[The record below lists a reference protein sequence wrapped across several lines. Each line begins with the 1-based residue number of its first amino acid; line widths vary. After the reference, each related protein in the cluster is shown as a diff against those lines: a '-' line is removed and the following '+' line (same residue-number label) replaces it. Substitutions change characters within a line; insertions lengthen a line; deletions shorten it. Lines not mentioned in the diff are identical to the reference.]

1 MSYRPPATGEREK
14 RVDVAQVVGR
24 YVDAGEPELMGW
36 AGGGDSAAF
45 GELVRRHMRR
55 GYRAALSLVGSHD
68 DAMDLSQDA
77 FARALKHAAKMDPDR
92 PFYPW
97 FYQILRRLC
106 FNFLRDRANRKRL
119 LDEAGG
125 WLAGDP
131 LFGGA
136 PEHPEARLHQ
146 EDARRIIIKA
156 MAGLP
161 ETHREM
167 LVLREFEGL
176 KYTEI
181 AHLLDIPAGTVM
193 SRLYAARRGLAD
205 ALEEHDRPE

>member
-1 MSYRPPATGEREK
+1 M
-14 RVDVAQVVGR
+14 AQAVGR
-24 YVDAGEPELMGW
+24 YDDASESELMRL
-36 AGGGDSAAF
+36 ASRGDSAAF
-45 GELVRRHMRR
+45 GELVRRNMRR
-55 GYRAALSLVGSHD
+55 GYRAALGLVGSHD

-77 FARALKHAAKMDPDR
+77 FARALNHAARMDPER

-106 FNFLRDRANRKRL
+106 FNFLRDRANRRRL

-125 WLAGDP
+125 WIRHDP
-131 LFGGA
+131 IVGEA
-136 PEHPEARLHQ
+136 PEHPDVRLQ
-146 EDARRIIIKA
+146 REDARRIIVRA

-161 ETHREM
+161 EVQREV

-176 KYTEI
+176 KYAEI
-181 AHLLDIPAGTVM
+181 ADLLDIPAGTVM

-205 ALEEHDRPE
+205 ALEEHD

>member
-1 MSYRPPATGEREK
+1 MAH
-14 RVDVAQVVGR
+14 AVGR
-24 YVDAGEPELMGW
+24 YSDASESALMRW
-36 AGGGDSAAF
+36 ASGGDSAAF
-45 GELVRRHMRR
+45 GELVRRNMRR
-55 GYRAALSLVGSHD
+55 GYHAALGLVGSHD

-77 FARALKHAAKMDPDR
+77 FARALKHARRMDPDR

-106 FNFLRDRANRKRL
+106 FNFLRDRANRRRL

-125 WLAGDP
+125 WIGHDP
-131 LFGGA
+131 IVGAA
-136 PEHPEARLHQ
+136 PEHPEVRLQ
-146 EDARRIIIKA
+146 REDARRIIVRA

-161 ETHREM
+161 EVQREV

-176 KYTEI
+176 KYGEI
-181 AHLLDIPAGTVM
+181 AELLDIPAGTVM

-205 ALEEHDRPE
+205 ALEEHD

>member
-1 MSYRPPATGEREK
+1 VEIARA
-14 RVDVAQVVGR
+14 AGR
-24 YVDAGEPELMGW
+24 YVDASEPKLMGW
-36 AGGGDSAAF
+36 AGLGDSAAF

-55 GYRAALSLVGSHD
+55 GYHAALSLVGSHD

-77 FARALKHAAKMDPDR
+77 FARALKHAAKMDPER

-125 WLAGDP
+125 WIADDP
-131 LFGGA
+131 VFGGA
-136 PEHPEARLHQ
+136 MERPDGRLHR
-146 EDARRIIIKA
+146 EDARRIIIQA

-161 ETHREM
+161 ETQREV
-167 LVLREFEGL
+167 LVLREFENL
-176 KYTEI
+176 KYGEI
-181 AHLLDIPAGTVM
+181 AALLDIPAGTVM
-193 SRLYAARRGLAD
+193 SRLYAARQGLAD
-205 ALEEHDRPE
+205 ALEEHD

>member
-1 MSYRPPATGEREK
+1 MNDKPLQDRNREK
-14 RVDVAQVVGR
+14 RVGRQQSVGW
-24 YVDAGEPELMGW
+24 YGETDEPALMLLASRGN
-36 AGGGDSAAF
+36 SAAF
-45 GELVRRHMRR
+45 GELVQRNMHR

-77 FARALKHAAKMDPDR
+77 FARALNHAAKMDPDR

-125 WLAGDP
+125 WIVGDSIV
-131 LFGGA
+131 GWS
-136 PEHPEARLHQ
+136 PEHPDDRLRR
-146 EDARRIIIKA
+146 EDARRIIVRA
-156 MAGLP
+156 MASLP
-161 ETHREM
+161 ETQREM

-176 KYTEI
+176 KYEEI
-181 AHLLDIPAGTVM
+181 AVLLDIPAGTVM

-205 ALEEHDRPE
+205 ALGEHDGTE

>member
-1 MSYRPPATGEREK
+1 MARA
-14 RVDVAQVVGR
+14 VGR
-24 YVDAGEPELMGW
+24 YVDASEPALMGW
-36 AGGGDSAAF
+36 ARRGDSAAF

-77 FARALKHAAKMDPDR
+77 FARALKHAAKMDPER

-125 WLAGDP
+125 WIADDRI
-131 LFGGA
+131 FGGA
-136 PEHPEARLHQ
+136 PEHPETRLHR
-146 EDARRIIIKA
+146 EDARRIIVRA
-156 MAGLP
+156 MTGLP
-161 ETHREM
+161 EVQREV
-167 LVLREFEGL
+167 LVLREFENL
-176 KYTEI
+176 KYAEI
-181 AHLLDIPAGTVM
+181 ADLLDIPAGTVM

-205 ALEEHDRPE
+205 ALEEHD

>member
-1 MSYRPPATGEREK
+1 MNDRRSPAGNREDS
-14 RVDVAQVVGR
+14 VDMARAVGR
-24 YVDAGEPELMGW
+24 YSDVNEPALMHL
-36 AGGGDSAAF
+36 ASRGDSAAF
-45 GELVRRHMRR
+45 GELVQRHMRR
-55 GYRAALSLVGSHD
+55 GYHAALGLVGSHD

-77 FARALKHAAKMDPDR
+77 FARALNHAAKMDPER

-125 WLAGDP
+125 WIVGDP
-131 LFGGA
+131 IVGSS
-136 PEHPEARLHQ
+136 PEHPDDRLQ
-146 EDARRIIIKA
+146 REDARRIIIRA

-161 ETHREM
+161 ETQREV

-176 KYTEI
+176 KYDEI
-181 AHLLDIPAGTVM
+181 AVLLDIPAGTVM

-205 ALEEHDRPE
+205 ALEKHD